1 MTGAAH
7 IGFTPLFDGVIGANL
22 VGLDV
27 IAAVGGL
34 DEFQE
39 LVVEPFGCEIA
50 FFLRHPFV
58 QAKMRL
64 DDELAHG
71 CFLGDVRPGVPSHS
85 ACFHASLRHRRN
97 PISAG

>member
-7 IGFTPLFDGVIGANL
+7 IGFPALFDGVIGANFI
-22 VGLDV
+22 GLDV

-34 DEFQE
+34 DQFQE
-39 LVVEPFGCEIA
+39 LVIEAFALEIA
-50 FFLRHPFV
+50 FLLRHPFV

-71 CFLGDVRPGVPSHS
+71 SFLS
-85 ACFHASLRHRRN
+85 
-97 PISAG
+97 

>member
-7 IGFTPLFDGVIGANL
+7 IGFAALLDGVIGADP

-34 DEFQE
+34 DELQE
-39 LVVEPFGCEIA
+39 LVVETFGFEIA
-50 FFLRHPFV
+50 FLLRDPFV

-64 DDELAHG
+64 DDELAH
-71 CFLGDVRPGVPSHS
+71 
-85 ACFHASLRHRRN
+85 
-97 PISAG
+97 